1 MRLFTISLALLLTA
15 CPRPCPVQPFDDPA
29 AALASYTDMRRP
41 VHVIRAEARVDR
53 RDSEG
58 RVRGTVLMFIERPNR
73 VRFDVMTQ
81 FGAAAILTSDG
92 ERFAL
97 TDLRENRFYTGPACP
112 ANIERLLGIRLSGE
126 EVTRLLF
133 GDAPRIE
140 ASDESMRCENGSYLI
155 TRRAADGT
163 VQEIALEVREQDL
176 RAPPEEQRLR
186 LRRSEVRLPNGD
198 LAWRA
203 SYGDYRFIADPN
215 RSDRGVVMPF
225 EVRFEDPRRG
235 IDTLMR
241 FEDIDLNVE
250 APPEAFVQEPRPG
263 LTAEEVGCD

>member
-1 MRLFTISLALLLTA
+1 MKRALFALLLIG
-15 CPRPCPVQPFDDPA
+15 CPRPCPAQPYVDPA
-29 AALASYTDMRRP
+29 AALASYSDMRQP
-41 VHVIRAEARVDR
+41 VRVIRAEARVDR

-81 FGAAAILTSDG
+81 FGPAAILTSDG
-92 ERFAL
+92 ESFAL
-97 TDLRENRFYTGPACP
+97 TDMRENRFIRGQACP

-155 TRRAADGT
+155 TRRASDGT
-163 VQEIALEVREQDL
+163 VQEIALEVRSEDL
-176 RAPPEEQRLR
+176 AAAPEDQRMR
-186 LRRSEVRLPNGD
+186 LRRSEVHLPNGE
-198 LAWRA
+198 LAWRVT
-203 SYGDYRFIADPN
+203 YDDYRFLASPGAEGG
-215 RSDRGVVMPF
+215 RGVVMPY

-250 APPEAFVQEPRPG
+250 PPPDAFAQEPRPG
-263 LTAEEVGCD
+263 LETEEASCD